1 MDEESF
7 TYICPLSSSCLL
19 NKKCHVLTTKKRL
32 EMPIVVKQLCPALGK
47 TKEGKQEI
55 EITIGY

>member
-1 MDEESF
+1 MNEKGF
-7 TYICPLSSSCLL
+7 TYICPLSNICSL

-32 EMPIVVKQLCPALGK
+32 EKPIIVKQLCPALGK

-55 EITIGY
+55 DITIG